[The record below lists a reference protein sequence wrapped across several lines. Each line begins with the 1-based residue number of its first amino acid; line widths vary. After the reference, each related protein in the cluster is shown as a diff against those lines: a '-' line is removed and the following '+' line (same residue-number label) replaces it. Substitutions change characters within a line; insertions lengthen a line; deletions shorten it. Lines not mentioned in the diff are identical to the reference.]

1 MMLCTVFAVQGF
13 IICFPAS
20 HYKKS
25 PCTFVMQG
33 DHITY

>member
-1 MMLCTVFAVQGF
+1 MMLCTVFAMQGF
-13 IICFPAS
+13 F
-20 HYKKS
+20 HLLLDFTLQKS

>member
-1 MMLCTVFAVQGF
+1 MMLCTVFAVHGF
-13 IICFPAS
+13 IICFSAS

-33 DHITY
+33 DYITY